1 MSKVRTIM
9 GVTGLALSAAGGI
22 IAGNMTREIAKKEIE
37 KFDVD
42 LNSVEREIG
51 PTLAGGIACY
61 STVNV
66 LASSYF
72 TYMDLIMKV
81 IK

>member
-22 IAGNMTREIAKKEIE
+22 IAGKMTEKIARKEIE

-42 LNSVEREIG
+42 LNDVEREIG
-51 PTLAGGIACY
+51 PMLAGAVASY
-61 STVNV
+61 STTNV
-66 LASSYF
+66 LANSYF